1 MNLLRNAAAMKS
13 SGLWVRHRSMRPH
26 ILTL

>member
-13 SGLWVRHRSMRPH
+13 SGLWEMHRSICPH